1 MFVFEYD
8 PVLYSRI
15 LTGLTLA
22 VHTIFSTLG
31 VGVPLLIALA
41 EWIGIKRNDEHYH
54 LLARRWARGYIITVA
69 VGVVT
74 GTAIALQLSLL
85 WPNFMQ
91 VAGQT
96 ISFPLFLET
105 FAFFFEA
112 IFLGIYLY
120 TWDRF
125 KNKMYH
131 LLLLIPAALGATAS
145 GFFITTVNS
154 FMNAPL
160 GFTYENGVLSNIN
173 PIAAMF
179 NPATPTKVSHVLS
192 SAYLTSAFVLAAIAA
207 FAILRGRDH
216 VYHKKA
222 LHLSMVVAFVF
233 AIVTALVGDLSGK
246 YLANYQPEKLA
257 AAEWHFETME
267 EASLILG
274 GILTED
280 NEVKYALEIP
290 YALSIL
296 AHGTPGAEVIGLEE
310 YPKEDWPP
318 LVVHY
323 MFDLMV
329 AIGMGL
335 AFISFIYIVMKK
347 KKSWNPLNKPLLSLI
362 VAGGPLAMLAIEA
375 GWFFTE
381 EGRQPWIIRG
391 VMRTAEGATTSQHV
405 DVMLYLFAALY
416 VILIVS
422 AVTVL
427 IRTFRANPVEK
438 ELKKRGIE

>member
-173 PIAAMF
+173 PIAAML

-233 AIVTALVGDLSGK
+233 AIVTALVGDFSGK

-347 KKSWNPLNKPLLSLI
+347 KKSWNPLNKPLLNLI

-405 DVMLYLFAALY
+405 DIMLYLFAALY